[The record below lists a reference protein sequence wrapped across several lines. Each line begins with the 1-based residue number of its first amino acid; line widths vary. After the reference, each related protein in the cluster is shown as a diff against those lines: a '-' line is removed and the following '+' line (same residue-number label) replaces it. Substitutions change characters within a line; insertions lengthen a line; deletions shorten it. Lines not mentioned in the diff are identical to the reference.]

1 MGYYELLQDERWRE
15 FSSLIIKRDNYK
27 CQKCGRIGF
36 RNDLYVPISSLNEA
50 LAFFDSITFD
60 GKSLQEIINI
70 PVSFDNSFHFV
81 PLTTMNDL
89 HEAKLTQKKLLP
101 AIMEIRIYNESPI
114 QQEVPFNF
122 KCFRINEV
130 LNNTRLYNPVT
141 IRVAHFPISGKT
153 HNGYIYFTNKDA
165 WHPYPCIDK
174 LEIIT
179 NEYYISISTA
189 HSKEKSL
196 FSILNVHHKYYKF
209 ANPIPWDYAPNALIT
224 LCEECHYHIH
234 EEETIPIL
242 NEDNKDISHSL
253 QWCDRCNG
261 TGFLPQYQHIENGI
275 CFKCRGTK
283 RIFY

>member
-81 PLTTMNDL
+81 PLTNDL
-89 HEAKLTQKKLLP
+89 HIAKFTKKKLLP

-165 WHPYPCIDK
+165 WHPNPCIDK

-179 NEYYISISTA
+179 NEYYISINTV
-189 HSKEKSL
+189 HSKCNKSVRC
-196 FSILNVHHKYYKF
+196 I
-209 ANPIPWDYAPNALIT
+209 IPWNWVSKFV
-224 LCEECHYHIH
+224 
-234 EEETIPIL
+234 IL
-242 NEDNKDISHSL
+242 VMNI
-253 QWCDRCNG
+253 
-261 TGFLPQYQHIENGI
+261 QYR
-275 CFKCRGTK
+275 KK
-283 RIFY
+283 